1 MGSAVFPAPS
11 SSVDL
16 SSVSTVGQSFTIPS
30 STAPKG
36 VTGLSLTPGTW
47 RFSCTSGTVCTI
59 NLFDASRT
67 AVTSGSTSSGVLDIV
82 IASGTTATQLTASIN
97 TGTDVVVTIT
107 KLGVT
112 LNTATSGS
120 LQTITSTTNLSST
133 GLAYV
138 VVVGGGNGGGNFSA
152 GPGFGRG
159 GDSAGVSSGIIALNG
174 STTVTIGAAGG
185 TTSVGGI
192 TSSPG
197 STGFGRG
204 SVWDG
209 GSRGNGALASN
220 SSPYTFLVSG
230 TTGGGGNCSDSAGPR
245 TGQGSGIGRG
255 GDGVNTSATNAAASA
270 GTGYGSGGGGAS
282 YGPAGA
288 GAPGVVY
295 LLNVTP

>member
-1 MGSAVFPAPS
+1 VGSAVFPAPS

-67 AVTSGSTSSGVLDIV
+67 AITSGSTSSGVLDIV

-138 VVVGGGNGGGNFSA
+138 VVVGGGNGGGNFA
-152 GPGFGRG
+152 PGGFGRG
-159 GDSAGVSSGIIALNG
+159 GNSAGVSSGVIALNG
-174 STTVTIGAAGG
+174 STTVTIGAGGG

-197 STGFGRG
+197 STGFGAG
-204 SVWDG
+204 SVWDF
-209 GSRGNGALASN
+209 GSRGSGALASN

-230 TTGGGGNCSDSAGPR
+230 TTGGGGNCSDSPGKTIGA
-245 TGQGSGIGRG
+245 GSGIGTG
-255 GDGVNTSATNAAASA
+255 GTGVGTSQTNAAASA